1 MSEEYGDLEKLSE
14 GELMEILKSLEA
26 DEENEESSLEEVW
39 ESFQELNVVWQKV
52 QEPDYQLFNFTGS
65 QLGGRLQNS
74 TLVSSFTPHYCQMI
88 KSTDA
93 K

>member
-39 ESFQELNVVWQKV
+39 ESL
-52 QEPDYQLFNFTGS
+52 S
-65 QLGGRLQNS
+65 
-74 TLVSSFTPHYCQMI
+74 
-88 KSTDA
+88 
-93 K
+93 